1 LKPLLQIEALTVTF
15 NGGRAAALD
24 RLSLAMAPGEAVGVL
39 GESGCGKTTLALAI
53 LGALPANEVQV
64 NGSIRWDEEEII
76 QAPADEL
83 RALRGDRV
91 ALIPQEPA
99 LALHPTLR
107 VGEQIADVVAAHR
120 PWRRQRCREEAK
132 TWLQHAGFED
142 SVERVFDF
150 YPHQLS
156 GGQRQRVAIAQAIC
170 CQPELLIA
178 DEPTTALDTITQA
191 EILAL
196 LRRLRR
202 EFGMALLMISH
213 DPTVLAETV
222 ERVIVMQTGRIVES
236 GAASVVL
243 ENPAH
248 PYSRAL
254 LQSALRRAA

>member
-1 LKPLLQIEALTVTF
+1 MRTLLQIEALTVTF
-15 NGGRAAALD
+15 IGGRAAALD
-24 RLSLAMAPGEAVGVL
+24 KLSLAIAPGAAVGVL
-39 GESGCGKTTLALAI
+39 GESGCGKTTLALSI

-64 NGSIRWDEEEII
+64 SGSIRLDEEEIMW
-76 QAPADEL
+76 ATAAEL

-99 LALHPTLR
+99 LALHPMLR
-107 VGEQIADVVAAHR
+107 VGEQIADVVQAHR
-120 PWRRQRCREEAK
+120 PWGRQRCREEAK

-142 SVERVFDF
+142 SVERIFAS

-191 EILAL
+191 EILVL

-213 DPTVLAETV
+213 DPAVLAETA
-222 ERVIVMQTGRIVES
+222 ERVIVMQTGKIVEN

-243 ENPAH
+243 ANPAH

-254 LQSALRRAA
+254 LQSAVRKAA